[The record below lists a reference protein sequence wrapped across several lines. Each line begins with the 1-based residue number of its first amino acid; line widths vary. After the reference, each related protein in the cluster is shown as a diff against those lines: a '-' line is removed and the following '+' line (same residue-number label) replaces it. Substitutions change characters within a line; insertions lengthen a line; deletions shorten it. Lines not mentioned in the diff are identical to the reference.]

1 MVQHA
6 PRKVRDVTFMA
17 KKKEQEYTYMGVSL
31 PQGEREYETVRWR
44 FGGINRRDRIDTGEF
59 TDMCGISSEAD
70 YLTVDPP
77 FDKSTIATKRY
88 ARPVQVESFDTFQLV
103 LYVNDGGALM
113 ADMIA
118 PNLPATTVTVNENN
132 DIGTDKRSVVLFN
145 VLEMKNGNIATAEF
159 KPTILV
165 FPDKKS
171 FPATPTTGEAMVA
184 ADLGSTYPDLTTA
197 TSFQGRVFGSDGTRV
212 FASEYN
218 DYAGWNLDTAEES
231 LSSNAWV
238 TTTQTNVRADDIITG
253 VCVYQNHVVVFKRG
267 YMHMIYGTENPFRL
281 VDIGERGAVGL
292 RAFCEVNG
300 ILYFASSGG
309 IYAFD
314 GNSVSEMSRNVLTTG
329 KELGGDTV
337 LCGDARYLYVNGV
350 YANGETFA
358 LRYDTTY
365 GVWTRQALPNG
376 AVVKDASANN
386 ASQHDVSVFCED
398 GFVYAPSEGA
408 VKDYTW
414 FAETDLMCLS
424 RMDIRRIKKIQI
436 MGVADGS
443 AKVEVYLLRRGEE
456 FTSRCKPVAVRDLTS
471 NEGESVFTLRALIR
485 MFSSVGHRV
494 RIVGKGAV
502 RILGIDMKLSYGG
515 DVYVTE

>member
-1 MVQHA
+1 
-6 PRKVRDVTFMA
+6 MA
-17 KKKEQEYTYMGVSL
+17 KKKEQQYTYMGVSL

-59 TDMCGISSEAD
+59 TDMRGISSEGD
-70 YLTVDPP
+70 YLVTDPP
-77 FDKSTIATKRY
+77 FDKSKTISKQY
-88 ARPVQVESFDTFQLV
+88 DNPVQVESFDTFQLV
-103 LYVNDGGALM
+103 LYVDDSGALM

-118 PNLPATTVTVNENN
+118 PNLPATTVAVNPDNK
-132 DIGTDKRSVVLFN
+132 IGNQKRSVVLFN
-145 VLEMKNGNIATAEF
+145 VCEMEDGNIASAVF

-171 FPATPTTGEAMVA
+171 FPATPTVAEDITA
-184 ADLGSTYPDLTTA
+184 ADLGTEYPNLITA

-218 DYAGWNLDTAEES
+218 NYAGWNLDTADES

-253 VCVYQNHVVVFKRG
+253 VTVYQNHVVVFKRG

-281 VDIGERGAVGL
+281 VDIGERGAVGS

-300 ILYFASSGG
+300 LLYFASSGG

-314 GNSVSEMSRNVLTTG
+314 GNSVSEISRNVLTTG
-329 KELGGDTV
+329 EAIGEDTV
-337 LCGDARYLYVNGV
+337 LCGDARYLYVNGS
-350 YANGETFA
+350 TFA
-358 LRYDTTY
+358 LRYDTIY
-365 GVWTRQALPNG
+365 GVWTRQALPYG
-376 AVVKDASANN
+376 KTEADVKDASANN
-386 ASQHDVSVFCED
+386 ASVHDVHILCSD
-398 GFVYAPSEGA
+398 GFAYTPNAKTAS
-408 VKDYTW
+408 DYEW
-414 FAETDLMCLS
+414 HAETDLLCLS

-436 MGVADGS
+436 MGVADTEYGDCD
-443 AKVEVYLLRRGEE
+443 VRVYLLRRGEE
-456 FTSRCKPVAVRDLTS
+456 FDPDVHKPVAQKVFTAGH
-471 NEGESVFTLRALIR
+471 GERVFTLRTLIR

-515 DVYVTE
+515 DLYVTE

>member
-1 MVQHA
+1 
-6 PRKVRDVTFMA
+6 
-17 KKKEQEYTYMGVSL
+17 MGVSL

-59 TDMCGISSEAD
+59 TDMCGISSEGD
-70 YLTVDPP
+70 YLVTDPP
-77 FDKSTIATKRY
+77 FARSTEISKRY
-88 ARPVQVESFDTFQLV
+88 DIPVQVESFDDFQLV
-103 LYVNDGGALM
+103 LYINEGGALM
-113 ADMIA
+113 ADMIV
-118 PNLPATTVTVNENN
+118 PNTSTTTVLVNENN
-132 DIGTDKRSVVLFN
+132 KIGDQKRSVVLFN
-145 VLEMKNGNIATAEF
+145 VCEMEDGNIASAVF

-171 FPATPTTGEAMVA
+171 FPATPTVAEDITA
-184 ADLGSTYPDLTTA
+184 ADLGTEYPNLITA

-218 DYAGWNLDTAEES
+218 NYAGWNLDTAEES

-253 VCVYQNHVVVFKRG
+253 VTVYQNHVVVFKRG

-281 VDIGERGAVGL
+281 VDIGERGAVGI
-292 RAFCEVNG
+292 RAYCEVNG

-314 GNSVSEMSRNVLTTG
+314 GNSVTEMSRNVLTTG
-329 KELGGDTV
+329 EAIGEDTV
-337 LCGDARYLYVNGV
+337 LCGDARYLYVIT
-350 YANGETFA
+350 GEDS

-365 GVWTRQALPNG
+365 GVWTRLNLPEMVN
-376 AVVKDASANN
+376 VKDASANN
-386 ASQHDVSVFCED
+386 SAQHNVHILCDD
-398 GFVYAPSEGA
+398 GA
-408 VKDYTW
+408 YTPNAEKVCDMEW
-414 FAETDLMCLS
+414 YAETDLLCLS

-436 MGVADGS
+436 MGVADTQYGDCEVS
-443 AKVEVYLLRRGEE
+443 VYLLRRGEE
-456 FTSRCKPVAVRDLTS
+456 FNTDAHKPVAQKMFTAGH
-471 NEGESVFTLRALIR
+471 GERVFMLRTLIR

-515 DVYVTE
+515 DLYVTE